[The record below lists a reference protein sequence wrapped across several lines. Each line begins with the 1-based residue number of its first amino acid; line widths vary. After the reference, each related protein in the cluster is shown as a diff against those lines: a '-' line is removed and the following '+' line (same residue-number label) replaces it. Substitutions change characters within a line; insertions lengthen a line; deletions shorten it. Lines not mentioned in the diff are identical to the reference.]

1 MPQQFLNIGGL
12 VALGFDPSGEFM
24 LTITHSGRGVF
35 RVGTW
40 ERLARDIELAYPD
53 AGFGV
58 GIGPIA
64 VLRIPMISINY
75 DTGELDAQTPDL
87 AFDIHYAEG
96 TVTIEPA
103 DRRDTDDR

>member
-12 VALGFDPSGEFM
+12 VALGFDPTGEFM

-53 AGFGV
+53 DGFGV

-64 VLRIPMISINY
+64 DMRIAIISINY
-75 DTGELDAQTPDL
+75 DTGELDAQTPDH
-87 AFDIHYAEG
+87 AFYIRYAEG

-103 DRRDTDDR
+103 DRTQTAE

>member
-1 MPQQFLNIGGL
+1 MTQQFLNIGGL
-12 VALGFDPSGEFM
+12 VALGFDPTGEFM

-40 ERLARDIELAYPD
+40 ERVARDIEMAYPD
-53 AGFGV
+53 AGFGI

-64 VLRIPMISINY
+64 DLRIPIVSINY

-87 AFDIHYAEG
+87 AYNLHYAEG
-96 TVTIEPA
+96 SVLIQPH
-103 DRRDTDDR
+103 DRSHGDD